1 MPAPAAEAAP
11 VDIATAHKEGAVG
24 GTKMLREFADGRA
37 GRSLRGADRGQAPP
51 VTRASPRGGEDL
63 TKINFARFHFNG
75 VNTRQ
80 LGLSTTASPDESA
93 SASHSEDP
101 GTPAKV
107 QAAGEAELSRRT
119 QNALA
124 TVAAAGAQALGA
136 GAADA
141 GGSAGAANA
150 PALEELSREC
160 VSHVGVGAVGQEF
173 TGMLKGLGKRLD
185 LALGHDDA
193 AGRAIGQGTRQ
204 VQLARHRWEA
214 VQRLC
219 AILQE
224 AHDAELGL
232 SLAEAKLQNAREHT
246 IWQEESARL
255 ASQHDACLRKAQ
267 AQLGAAEQQVYAEV
281 SEHLLQTVSSTVEH
295 WSIASFERQVGLI
308 RAENTAREGHD
319 KDGAQQHITGMVCG
333 GGVVAAPGSPR
344 QGSREG
350 SPTETSLSTSDFG
363 SSPSTNNVYTQDT
376 QPSAGSSAVSRRELP
391 GVSVVDGGVSLA
403 PLQAAPPL
411 RAALQL
417 QSGHSSAPDQSW
429 GRGNEEAGRQ
439 RSVGDTPQ
447 AGSASPAA
455 TDLLPRDALIA
466 TAGSPRVAGDMEQR
480 GGLVDSLNSSHR
492 PSGSRMPLP
501 RRPIQSPVRFLF

>member
-37 GRSLRGADRGQAPP
+37 GRSLRGADRGQALP

-80 LGLSTTASPDESA
+80 LGSSTTASPDESA
-93 SASHSEDP
+93 SAPHSEDP
-101 GTPAKV
+101 GTPAKA
-107 QAAGEAELSRRT
+107 QAAEEAELSRKT

-124 TVAAAGAQALGA
+124 TVAAAGAQAPGA
-136 GAADA
+136 VAADA
-141 GGSAGAANA
+141 GGSDGAANA
-150 PALEELSREC
+150 PALEELSQEC

-193 AGRAIGQGTRQ
+193 AGRAIGQGTRH

-267 AQLGAAEQQVYAEV
+267 EQLGAAEQQVYAEV
-281 SEHLLQTVSSTVEH
+281 SQHLLQTVSSTVEH

-308 RAENTAREGHD
+308 RASDTAREGRD
-319 KDGAQQHITGMVCG
+319 KDGVQQHVTGMGRG
-333 GGVVAAPGSPR
+333 GGVVAAQGSPR
-344 QGSREG
+344 QGSRED
-350 SPTETSLSTSDFG
+350 STTETSLSSDVG
-363 SSPSTNNVYTQDT
+363 ASPSANDVSRPDT
-376 QPSAGSSAVSRRELP
+376 QPSAGSSAVSRGELP
-391 GVSVVDGGVSLA
+391 GVSVLDGGVSLA
-403 PLQAAPPL
+403 LLQAAPPV

-417 QSGHSSAPDQSW
+417 QSGHSSVPDQTW
-429 GRGNEEAGRQ
+429 HRGNEEAERQ
-439 RSVGDTPQ
+439 RSFGDTPQ
-447 AGSASPAA
+447 TDSASPAP
-455 TDLLPRDALIA
+455 TDLIPDALIA
-466 TAGSPRVAGDMEQR
+466 AAGSPHVAGDMEKR
-480 GGLVDSLNSSHR
+480 GGLVDSLNSSR
-492 PSGSRMPLP
+492 TSGSRVPLP
-501 RRPIQSPVRFLF
+501 RRPIHSPVRFLF